1 MKYGLDRAMVIFG
14 GVCGMRKMY
23 TGQVV
28 KFEEISNSYSL
39 IFNCLIENRKVVPLD
54 LAVYTHQPQS

>member
-1 MKYGLDRAMVIFG
+1 
-14 GVCGMRKMY
+14 MRKMY